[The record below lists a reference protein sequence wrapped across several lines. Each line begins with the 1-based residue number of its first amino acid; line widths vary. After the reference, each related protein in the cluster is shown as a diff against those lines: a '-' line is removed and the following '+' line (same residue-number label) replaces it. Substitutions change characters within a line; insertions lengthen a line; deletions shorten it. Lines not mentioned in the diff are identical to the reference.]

1 MTTMHPVAEESSAIV
16 ASVVAV
22 VEVVVAAAVAAAV
35 AVVVAVAVAVGA
47 AVVPA
52 PRPRTKQSLAVSPA
66 ALACHLVQLCT
77 AILTRR
83 CRSCCGVAGAP
94 SSPTIG
100 PWQLA
105 WWPSPSACSLKC
117 CVHVAKMVGLAL
129 LCQS

>member
-35 AVVVAVAVAVGA
+35 AVVVAVAVGAA

-52 PRPRTKQSLAVSPA
+52 PQPRTKQSLAVSPA